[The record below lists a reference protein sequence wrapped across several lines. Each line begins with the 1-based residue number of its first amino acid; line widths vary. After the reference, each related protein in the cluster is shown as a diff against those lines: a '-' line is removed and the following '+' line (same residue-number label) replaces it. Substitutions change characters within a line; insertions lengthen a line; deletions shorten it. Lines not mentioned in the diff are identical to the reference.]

1 MATPLSIA
9 SYRMAT
15 SPSDQNNRNIIAWLD
30 RLQASVRAGGNGA
43 GEAAFKFES
52 RSPEKV
58 EEESDTE
65 SGEESFEHVD
75 ADEALTAKEVE
86 AREALPDATVPLG
99 LIANLSLSNSRA
111 NKATSQNGDPASTDT
126 LDDDNVGVANET
138 YFMPG
143 PATDLGMRAM
153 LIEQHSP
160 PEILVH
166 GLVAP
171 EDVDKL
177 FEMWVPSFFITSIS

>member
-15 SPSDQNNRNIIAWLD
+15 SPTDQNNHNIIAWLD
-30 RLQASVRAGGNGA
+30 RLQASVRAGGNG
-43 GEAAFKFES
+43 GVEPAFKFES

-58 EEESDTE
+58 DEESDTE
-65 SGEESFEHVD
+65 SGEGSFEHVD

-111 NKATSQNGDPASTDT
+111 NKATSQNGDPTSTADT

-177 FEMWVPSFFITSIS
+177 FEMCVLSFLLSV

>member
-1 MATPLSIA
+1 
-9 SYRMAT
+9 MAT

-30 RLQASVRAGGNGA
+30 RLQASVRAGGVGH
-43 GEAAFKFES
+43 GEPAFKLES
-52 RSPEKV
+52 RTKT
-58 EEESDTE
+58 EEESDPE
-65 SGEESFEHVD
+65 SAGEDDYDNGDFDD
-75 ADEALTAKEVE
+75 APRDMMS
-86 AREALPDATVPLG
+86 LPDAAVPIG
-99 LIANLSLSNSRA
+99 LIANLSLSNTKARA
-111 NKATSQNGDPASTDT
+111 GSHNGDIASTDT
-126 LDDDNVGVANET
+126 LDDDNVVCSESYLMKHFFRLLTLTSIDQGVANET

-143 PATDLGMRAM
+143 PATDLGIRAM

-177 FEMWVPSFFITSIS
+177 FDM